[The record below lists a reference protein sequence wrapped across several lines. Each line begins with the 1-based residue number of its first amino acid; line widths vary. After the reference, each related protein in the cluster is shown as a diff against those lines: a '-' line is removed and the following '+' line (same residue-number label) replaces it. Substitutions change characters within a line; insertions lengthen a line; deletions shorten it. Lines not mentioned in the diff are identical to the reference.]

1 MNVDLEQGNIIS
13 IVKPTRK
20 KMSVDPDGSNKKDF
34 LKPKR
39 GFKSVK
45 SDTSITR

>member
-1 MNVDLEQGNIIS
+1 MNVDLEQEKIVS
-13 IVKPTRK
+13 IVKPMRK
-20 KMSVDPDGSNKKDF
+20 KMSVDPDGSNKKEF

-45 SDTSITR
+45 SDSSIAR